1 MKKTGFVYKIVID
14 GFIRYIGVTNNI
26 KRRQKEH
33 IRAFNK
39 GDMKYL
45 YKMMRESLLDEKY
58 IVLETISDEL
68 SIIDARRLEAKII
81 LDDYFTNKNLWQ
93 SAPFSFK
100 YF

>member
-14 GFIRYIGVTNNI
+14 GVVRYIGVSNNVI
-26 KRRQKEH
+26 RRQKEH
-33 IRAFNK
+33 VRAFKKSN
-39 GDMKYL
+39 DKYL
-45 YKMMRESLLDEKY
+45 YRMMRESSLDESY
-58 IVLETISDEL
+58 LVLETISDEL

-81 LDDYFTNKNLWQ
+81 LDDYFSDKNLWQ